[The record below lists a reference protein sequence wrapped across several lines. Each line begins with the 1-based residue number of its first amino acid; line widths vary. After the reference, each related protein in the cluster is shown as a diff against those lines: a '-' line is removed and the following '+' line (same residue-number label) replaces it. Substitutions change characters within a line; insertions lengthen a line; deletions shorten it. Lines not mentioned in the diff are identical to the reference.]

1 MCKGPSVCGAALW
14 KRCSPHF
21 PPGPRGAP
29 AAPPPRAPSAPH
41 CWGTFV
47 KPPAVH
53 PALPPAPSRPARGCP
68 RGARPSAGA
77 GRGDVGGRFWGKAAG
92 RVSVASV
99 ASAPGQV
106 RPQPRGPP
114 EKSSQCRSGPHCFRP
129 PGPRPSPS
137 SAHPGGLVHEP
148 AHTGGGESDRFI
160 HRPQKAGAARTETWS
175 EPPAPGPGGR
185 TPPCGRTPGSL
196 SRGPLQGFTS
206 SVLRLCP

>member
-1 MCKGPSVCGAALW
+1 MEAL
-14 KRCSPHF
+14 F
-21 PPGPRGAP
+21 PP
-29 AAPPPRAPSAPH
+29 
-41 CWGTFV
+41 
-47 KPPAVH
+47 
-53 PALPPAPSRPARGCP
+53 LP
-68 RGARPSAGA
+68 ARPSGSPRCPPSAGPLCPA
-77 GRGDVGGRFWGKAAG
+77 LLGHVCETSRCAPGPPPSPLQTSTGLPAGSEALGWGGKRGRGGGFWGKAAG

-196 SRGPLQGFTS
+196 PRGPLQGFTS

>member
-1 MCKGPSVCGAALW
+1 MEAL
-14 KRCSPHF
+14 F
-21 PPGPRGAP
+21 PPLPARPSGSPRC
-29 AAPPPRAPSAPH
+29 PPPRAPSAPH

-77 GRGDVGGRFWGKAAG
+77 GRGDVGGGFWGKAAG

-114 EKSSQCRSGPHCFRP
+114 EKSSQCRWGPHCFRP

-196 SRGPLQGFTS
+196 PRGPLQGFTS